1 MASETLWVMLRG
13 RKISR
18 TRKTKPSSK
27 DLRRGEV
34 PAKINIS
41 WDEDQLETPTIERQ
55 VDISEALGNLR
66 LDDLD
71 VGSAT
76 LTEEEVEMVCEKRRE
91 EMAERL
97 RKEGYEVRR
106 PQDDNGE
113 EEGEGIFDE

>member
-34 PAKINIS
+34 PAKIKIS
-41 WDEDQLETPTIERQ
+41 WDEDQLETPTIERE

-71 VGSAT
+71 VGSPT
-76 LTEEEVEMVCEKRRE
+76 LSEEEVEMVCEKRRE

-97 RKEGYEVRR
+97 RKEGYEVRE
-106 PQDDNGE
+106 PEEGE
-113 EEGEGIFDE
+113 EEQYGDL